1 MNIKPSINE
10 LVERVPKSGP
20 GVDRFLLG
28 IVGPPGGGKSQTS
41 ELLRDALVARDGA
54 DSWQIVQMD
63 GFHLSNEVLINLRR
77 RDRKGAPDTFDV
89 DGFVALLDRIS
100 ADELNDTIYAPKFH
114 RELEEAVAGS
124 IPIYP
129 HTRGVIVEGL
139 YLLLMTNGWGRVASR
154 LDECWF
160 VDAPDDDERTRRLVE
175 RATTTYGS
183 PGGERWVESVDQPNV
198 RLVINSLPR
207 GVPVITT
214 G

>member
-1 MNIKPSINE
+1 LKTDPSIDE
-10 LVERVPKSGP
+10 LLERVPKG
-20 GVDRFLLG
+20 GLGIDRYLLG

-41 ELLRDALVARDGA
+41 EALRDALVARDGV

-63 GFHLSNEVLINLRR
+63 GFHLSNEMLIKLHR

-89 DGFVALLDRIS
+89 DGFVALLDRIR
-100 ADELNDTIYAPKFH
+100 ADELNGTIFAPKFH

-124 IPIYP
+124 VPIYS
-129 HTRGVIVEGL
+129 HTRGIIIEGL

-160 VDAPDDDERTRRLVE
+160 VDAPDNDERTRRLVE
-175 RATTTYGS
+175 RATTTYGE

-198 RLVINSLPR
+198 RLVIGSMPR
-207 GVPVITT
+207 GVTMITT